1 MKKKLLLTYGLT
13 YNEQYYQM
21 IDESLINGQ
30 KKQAESFFKSLPKEE
45 KKKYLIRLNDNGDTE
60 QLNFFINLI

>member
-1 MKKKLLLTYGLT
+1 MKKLLLTYGLT

-21 IDESLINGQ
+21 IDDSFLNGQ
-30 KKQAESFFKSLPKEE
+30 KKQAESQFKALPKEE
-45 KKKYLIRLNDNGDTE
+45 KKKYLIRLNDNGETE